1 MKRPHLKWPQDPA
14 GKNVNSGFNFFR
26 KIWHVLGLIIPVT
39 LFFDPFKDA
48 FGLVFATRAILVTAL
63 AVLLIAL
70 FVLEFVRLSHS
81 GFENFFYKYFGF
93 LMKESERKRFN
104 GTVPYFFANFL
115 VVLFFPAEVAI
126 LAILFLVIGDPF
138 AAYVGSKYGKHRF
151 YNGKSVEGIIGFL
164 IPAFLFS
171 VLALFLI
178 TKSQPGSFL
187 AILDD
192 QGNLLLTP
200 IYIVFLSVL
209 SACVTEFFANT
220 TAKGLIDDNLLIPI
234 VGATVLSVLSL
245 LCLDYTPTDFF
256 FDPKALYIQK

>member
-1 MKRPHLKWPQDPA
+1 M
-14 GKNVNSGFNFFR
+14 NSGFNFFR
-26 KIWHVLGLIIPVT
+26 KIWHVLGLVIPVT
-39 LFFDPFKDA
+39 LFFDPFQNA
-48 FGLVFATRAILVTAL
+48 LGLVFATRAILVSL
-63 AVLLIAL
+63 LGILLVSLLI
-70 FVLEFVRLSHS
+70 LEFVRLNHS

-151 YNGKSVEGIIGFL
+151 YNGKSLEGIIGFL
-164 IPAFLFS
+164 VPAFLFS

-178 TKSQPGSFL
+178 TKSHPGSFL
-187 AILDD
+187 AILDN
-192 QGNLLLTP
+192 QGELLRTP
-200 IYIVFLSVL
+200 IYLVFFSVV

-220 TAKGLIDDNLLIPI
+220 TAKGLVDDNLLIPI
-234 VGATVLSVLSL
+234 VGAVVLSILSML
-245 LCLDYTPTDFF
+245 YLDYTPMDFF

>member
-1 MKRPHLKWPQDPA
+1 M
-14 GKNVNSGFNFFR
+14 NSGFNFFR

-48 FGLVFATRAILVTAL
+48 FSLVFATRAILVSL
-63 AVLLIAL
+63 LGILLVSLLI
-70 FVLEFVRLSHS
+70 LEFVRLNHS

-138 AAYVGSKYGKHRF
+138 AAFVGSKYGKHRF
-151 YNGKSVEGIIGFL
+151 YNGKSLEGIIGFL
-164 IPAFLFS
+164 FPAFIFS
-171 VLALFLI
+171 ILALFLI
-178 TKSQPGSFL
+178 TKSEPGSFL
-187 AILDD
+187 AILDG
-192 QGNLLLTP
+192 QGNLLWTP
-200 IYIVFLSVL
+200 IYLVFFSVV

-220 TAKGLIDDNLLIPI
+220 TAKGLVDDNLLIPI
-234 VGATVLSVLSL
+234 VGAVVLSVLSL
-245 LCLDYTPTDFF
+245 LYLDYTPMDFF

>member
-1 MKRPHLKWPQDPA
+1 M
-14 GKNVNSGFNFFR
+14 NSGFNFFR
-26 KIWHVLGLIIPVT
+26 KIWHVLGLVIPVT
-39 LFFDPFKDA
+39 LFFDPFQNA
-48 FGLVFATRAILVTAL
+48 FGLVFATRAILVSL
-63 AVLLIAL
+63 LGILLVSLLI
-70 FVLEFVRLSHS
+70 LEFVRLNHS

-151 YNGKSVEGIIGFL
+151 YNGKSLEGIIGFL
-164 IPAFLFS
+164 VPAFLFS
-171 VLALFLI
+171 ILALFLI

-187 AILDD
+187 AILDN
-192 QGNLLLTP
+192 QGAIFWTP
-200 IYIVFLSVL
+200 IYLVFFSVV

-220 TAKGLIDDNLLIPI
+220 TAKGLVDDNLLIPI
-234 VGATVLSVLSL
+234 VGAVVLSILSL
-245 LCLDYTPTDFF
+245 LYLDYTPMDFF

>member
-1 MKRPHLKWPQDPA
+1 M
-14 GKNVNSGFNFFR
+14 NSGFNFFR
-26 KIWHVLGLIIPVT
+26 KIWHVLGLVIPVT
-39 LFFDPFKDA
+39 LFFDPFQNA
-48 FGLVFATRAILVTAL
+48 FGLVFATRAILVSL
-63 AVLLIAL
+63 LGILLVSLLI
-70 FVLEFVRLSHS
+70 LEFVRLNHS
-81 GFENFFYKYFGF
+81 GFENFFYKHFGF

-151 YNGKSVEGIIGFL
+151 YNGKSLEGIIGFL
-164 IPAFLFS
+164 VPAFLFS
-171 VLALFLI
+171 ILALFLI

-187 AILDD
+187 AILDN
-192 QGNLLLTP
+192 QGAIFWTP
-200 IYIVFLSVL
+200 IYLVFFSVV

-220 TAKGLIDDNLLIPI
+220 TAKGLVDDNLLIPI
-234 VGATVLSVLSL
+234 VGAVVLSILSL
-245 LCLDYTPTDFF
+245 LYLDYTPMDFF